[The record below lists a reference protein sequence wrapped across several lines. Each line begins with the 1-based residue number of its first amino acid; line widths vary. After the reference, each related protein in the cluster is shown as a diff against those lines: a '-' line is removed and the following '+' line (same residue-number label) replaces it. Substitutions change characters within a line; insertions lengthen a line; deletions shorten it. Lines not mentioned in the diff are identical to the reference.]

1 MENTKMKLT
10 GKPSIDKPWLQFYP
24 EQLRNVEVPKMT
36 IEEFL
41 KYKNQDENR
50 TAFEYYGNKITWKT
64 LWKEVDKAARSLK
77 VLGYGDGRR
86 IPLFLQS
93 VPAHYILLMAA
104 ERIGAT
110 IICRDDIPEELCFA
124 IRKSKADTAFVMDY
138 TSKEERAFVKNLK
151 TWRLWVARKE
161 SKMMTKQSLHA
172 QKKKRRMVCQRN
184 RFKQF

>member
-64 LWKEVDKAARSLK
+64 L
-77 VLGYGDGRR
+77 
-86 IPLFLQS
+86 
-93 VPAHYILLMAA
+93 
-104 ERIGAT
+104 
-110 IICRDDIPEELCFA
+110 
-124 IRKSKADTAFVMDY
+124 IRKRQQLLGV
-138 TSKEERAFVKNLK
+138 VKMKMEQQPFIPKL
-151 TWRLWVARKE
+151 ARQ
-161 SKMMTKQSLHA
+161 ML
-172 QKKKRRMVCQRN
+172 V
-184 RFKQF
+184 

>member
-64 LWKEVDKAARSLK
+64 LWKEVDKAARSIK
-77 VLGYGDGRR
+77 GSGIWGWKKN
-86 IPLFLQS
+86 S
-93 VPAHYILLMAA
+93 TILA
-104 ERIGAT
+104 ECSCTLYFINGSR
-110 IICRDDIPEELCFA
+110 E
-124 IRKSKADTAFVMDY
+124 
-138 TSKEERAFVKNLK
+138 
-151 TWRLWVARKE
+151 
-161 SKMMTKQSLHA
+161 
-172 QKKKRRMVCQRN
+172 N
-184 RFKQF
+184 RGNYYLS

>member
-124 IRKSKADTAFVMDY
+124 IRKSKADTAFVIQCCSVNSICC
-138 TSKEERAFVKNLK
+138 TGSGN
-151 TWRLWVARKE
+151 
-161 SKMMTKQSLHA
+161 
-172 QKKKRRMVCQRN
+172 
-184 RFKQF
+184 